1 MVKKTNF
8 KNKKKKEKKIG
19 RKARDSEEA
28 GEELM
33 TKI

>member
-1 MVKKTNF
+1 MANF
-8 KNKKKKEKKIG
+8 TTKKKKEKKIG